1 MWIFVIRQLAFESR
15 LELTVFFFLT
25 LALQNALLGFLF
37 FLDLTD
43 KYSNCGINDW
53 RVGR

>member
-1 MWIFVIRQLAFESR
+1 MWIFVIRQPTFESR
-15 LELTVFFFLT
+15 LADCFFFFLT
-25 LALQNALLGFLF
+25 LALQIALLGFLF

-53 RVGR
+53 RIGR